1 MTGWHKTYTRATW
14 LTLVA
19 TLVGS
24 RAYAQI
30 SSTGLTIDQQ
40 QRLGSIMWQKWKVE
54 RGIAES
60 PQSSRVEQYLQSVC
74 DKLAPHVPHKMPFH
88 AHLDADPAFK
98 SAIAL
103 PGGQVVVGSGILAL
117 VDSEDALAVV
127 IGHEMGHIE
136 NGDIDDDLAR
146 IERTQHVV
154 PTHLAD
160 LSVDAVTPD
169 HTNAQEL
176 AADRSGLIFAAA
188 AGYSPYAGVRLLEL
202 FQYIA
207 RAKTPRPGALTLAQ
221 RIAQMRQIIAS
232 NDWASLKDR
241 VHPLALPEPS

>member
-1 MTGWHKTYTRATW
+1 MTWWHKTYTRSTW
-14 LTLVA
+14 LALAGTF
-19 TLVGS
+19 VGS
-24 RAYAQI
+24 QAYAQI
-30 SSTGLTIDQQ
+30 SPTGLSPDQEQ
-40 QRLGSIMWQKWKVE
+40 HLGAVMWQKWKDE

-60 PQSSRVEQYLQSVC
+60 PQSLRLERYLQSVC
-74 DKLAPHVPHKMPFH
+74 DKLAPHVPQKMPFH
-88 AHLDADPAFK
+88 THLDADPAFK

-103 PGGQVVVGSGILAL
+103 PGGQVVVGTGILAL

-136 NGDIDDDLAR
+136 NGDIDKDLATV
-146 IERTQHVV
+146 ERTQHIA

-176 AADRSGLIFAAA
+176 AADRSGLYFAAA

-207 RAKTPRPGALTLAQ
+207 RGKTPRPGALTLEQ

-232 NDWASLKDR
+232 NDWGYLKDR